1 MIGVA
6 SVTIPFNP
14 SLFNRT
20 SKTHSMSKK
29 VANSLNLQNT
39 AYLKKILSA
48 AIDALFIETLLDL
61 PKNRSLD
68 ELN

>member
-1 MIGVA
+1 
-6 SVTIPFNP
+6 
-14 SLFNRT
+14 
-20 SKTHSMSKK
+20 MSKK

-61 PKNRSLD
+61 PKNQSLD